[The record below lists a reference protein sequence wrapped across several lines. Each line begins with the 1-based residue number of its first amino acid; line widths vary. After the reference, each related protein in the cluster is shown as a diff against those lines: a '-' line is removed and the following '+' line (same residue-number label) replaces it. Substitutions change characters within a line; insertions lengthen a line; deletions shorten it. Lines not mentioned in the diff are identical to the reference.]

1 LAEWFEIVR
10 QYEVVCN
17 LQNEHRRK
25 DAIWNVIAEGDF
37 YQATK

>member
-1 LAEWFEIVR
+1 MVR
-10 QYEVVCN
+10 FWRSSGKKIP
-17 LQNEHRRK
+17 NEHRRK